1 MRRVDWWRRA
11 CVLDADGT
19 SWLGLSRPFTSCG
32 HGWEK
37 LANER
42 LRALLLERRE
52 TPATLAEAVQVDAKT
67 VERWI
72 VKGRVPYRKHRYD
85 VAAYLGVDESY
96 IWPDA
101 LDADQIATASESEIV
116 AVYPHRWAVPRD
128 TWERFFA
135 QAEREIGALVYS
147 GMFMAEDVGVHR
159 LFASQAKAGV
169 RVRILLGD
177 PDSPHVAERGA
188 NEGIDAGM
196 AMKVR
201 NSIVL
206 FKPLLAAGNVQIRLH
221 GTVLY
226 NSIYR
231 ADDQL
236 LVNTHIYGTMA
247 NNAPVF
253 HLRKI
258 PGGDMVS
265 TYMESFERVWDGAKP
280 VEES

>member
-1 MRRVDWWRRA
+1 MR
-11 CVLDADGT
+11 
-19 SWLGLSRPFTSCG
+19 
-32 HGWEK
+32 
-37 LANER
+37 NER
-42 LRALLLERRE
+42 LRALLLERGE
-52 TPATLAEAVQVDAKT
+52 TPDKLAEAVHVDAKT

-72 VKGRVPYRKHRYD
+72 TKGRLPYRSHRYA
-85 VAAYLGVDESY
+85 VAAFFGVDEAY

-101 LDADQIATASESEIV
+101 LGRDEVAAVSQSEVV

-128 TWERFFA
+128 TLGRFFG

-147 GMFMAEDVGVHR
+147 GMFIAEDMGVLR
-159 LFASQAKAGV
+159 LFAERARAGA

-177 PDSPHVAERGA
+177 PDSPHVDERGA
-188 NEGIDAGM
+188 TEGIGGQALT
-196 AMKVR
+196 AKVR
-201 NSIVL
+201 SSLVL
-206 FKPLLAAGNVQIRLH
+206 FRPLLAEPGVEIRLH

-236 LVNTHIYGTMA
+236 LVNTHIYGVMA

-258 PGGDMVS
+258 AGGEMAN
-265 TYMESFERVWDGAKP
+265 TYLNSFERVWDGAAP
-280 VEES
+280 YEGSQS